1 MPETKSK
8 KFSVNAD
15 GIFKQ
20 NIVLMSGLVTAPVI
34 VAATTAERAVML
46 ILSFFLISYTGILLC
61 RFIPRRIVYI
71 VRILL
76 YAVVAAAMYIPTMIL
91 LERLFPEG
99 VSGVSL
105 YVGLMVVNSFLL
117 AKTETRF
124 YLKPY
129 SEMTLDAF
137 IYVLGFAMVT
147 LVVGVVREILAYGTV
162 YTFHLCEPI
171 MPAAKSPFFGFI
183 LVGILAAFCRGI
195 SGRRTSGRKEREA

>member
-20 NIVLMSGLVTAPVI
+20 NIVLMSGLVTAPII

-46 ILSFFLISYTGILLC
+46 ILSFFLISYTSILLC

-91 LERLFPEG
+91 LERLFAEA

-137 IYVLGFAMVT
+137 IYVLGYAIVT
-147 LVVGVVREILAYGTV
+147 LVVGALREILAYGTI

-195 SGRRTSGRKEREA
+195 SGRRSSGRKEREA

>member
-34 VAATTAERAVML
+34 VAATTAERSVML
-46 ILSFFLISYTGILLC
+46 ILSFFLISYTSILLC

-137 IYVLGFAMVT
+137 IYVLGFAVVT

>member
-1 MPETKSK
+1 MPETKNK

-20 NIVLMSGLVTAPVI
+20 NIVLMSGLVTAPII
-34 VAATTAERAVML
+34 VAATTVERSVML

-61 RFIPRRIVYI
+61 RFIPRRIVYT

-76 YAVVAAAMYIPTMIL
+76 YAAVAAVMYIPTMIL
-91 LERLFPEG
+91 LERLFPEA

-105 YVGLMVVNSFLL
+105 YV
-117 AKTETRF
+117 
-124 YLKPY
+124 
-129 SEMTLDAF
+129 TLDAF
-137 IYVLGFAMVT
+137 IYVLGYAIVT
-147 LVVGVVREILAYGTV
+147 LVVGVLREILAYGTV
-162 YTFHLCEPI
+162 YSFHICEPI

-195 SGRRTSGRKEREA
+195 SGRRASAGKERKA

>member
-1 MPETKSK
+1 MPETKNK
-8 KFSVNAD
+8 KFFVNAD

-34 VAATTAERAVML
+34 VAATTAERSVML
-46 ILSFFLISYTGILLC
+46 IVSFFFISYTSILLC
-61 RFIPRRIVYI
+61 RFIPRQIVYI

-76 YAVVAAAMYIPTMIL
+76 YAVVAAAMYIPTMLL
-91 LERLFPEG
+91 LERLFPEA

-129 SEMTLDAF
+129 REMLLDAF
-137 IYVLGFAMVT
+137 LYVVGYAIVT
-147 LVVGVVREILAYGTV
+147 LLVGALRELLAYGTV
-162 YTFHLCEPI
+162 YTFHICEPL

-183 LVGILAAFCRGI
+183 LVGVLAAFCRGI
-195 SGRRTSGRKEREA
+195 SGRRSPKRREREV

>member
-1 MPETKSK
+1 MPETKNK

-15 GIFKQ
+15 GLFKQ
-20 NIVLMSGLVTAPVI
+20 NIVLMSGLVTAPII
-34 VAATTAERAVML
+34 VAATNAERAVML
-46 ILSFFLISYTGILLC
+46 IVSFFLISYTGILLC
-61 RFIPRRIVYI
+61 RFIPRRIVYT

-91 LERLFPEG
+91 LERLFHEA
-99 VSGVSL
+99 VSEVSL

-129 SEMTLDAF
+129 PEMTLDAF
-137 IYVLGFAMVT
+137 IYVLGYALVT
-147 LVVGVVREILAYGTV
+147 LVVGVLREILAYGTV
-162 YTFHLCEPI
+162 YSFHLCEPI

-183 LVGILAAFCRGI
+183 LVGILAAFCRSI
-195 SGRRTSGRKEREA
+195 VGRRTSVRKERGV

>member
-1 MPETKSK
+1 MPETKNK

-34 VAATTAERAVML
+34 VAATTAERSVML
-46 ILSFFLISYTGILLC
+46 ILSFFLISYTSILLC
-61 RFIPRRIVYI
+61 RFIPRRIVYT

-76 YAVVAAAMYIPTMIL
+76 YAVAAAAMYIPTMIL
-91 LERLFPEG
+91 LERLFAEA

-129 SEMTLDAF
+129 SEMMLDAF
-137 IYVLGFAMVT
+137 IYVLGYAAVT
-147 LVVGVVREILAYGTV
+147 LAVGVLREVLAYGTV
-162 YTFHLCEPI
+162 YTFHLCEPL

-183 LVGILAAFCRGI
+183 LVGVLAALCRAAA
-195 SGRRTSGRKEREA
+195 GRRSSGGKERGA

>member
-1 MPETKSK
+1 MPETKNK

-20 NIVLMSGLVTAPVI
+20 NIVLMSGLVTAPII
-34 VAATTAERAVML
+34 VAATTVERSVML
-46 ILSFFLISYTGILLC
+46 ILSFFLISYTGRLLC
-61 RFIPRRIVYI
+61 RFIPRRIVYT

-76 YAVVAAAMYIPTMIL
+76 YAAVAAVMYIPTMIL
-91 LERLFPEG
+91 LERLFPEA

-137 IYVLGFAMVT
+137 IYVLGYAIVT
-147 LVVGVVREILAYGTV
+147 LVVGVLREILAYGTV
-162 YTFHLCEPI
+162 YSFHICEPI

-195 SGRRTSGRKEREA
+195 SGRRASAGKERKA